1 MSYESISL
9 VEMDDFLRQRRFKPV
24 DLYFR
29 RRPVKEWV
37 YERRLPQNANHF
49 VRVYTTIQRYGG
61 KTDQSRDVG
70 KDAIRVQVI
79 YRDEKGETL
88 VSMPKRVNRISTWRD
103 NLDDRL
109 KEVAESLPK
118 VKMDSRG
125 EPMTLRK
132 KRGNLFWG
140 SRDYPAF
147 KETRRYG
154 SEQEILI
161 GKPGEVAWRAMN
173 PNDYALGLESGYLTL
188 DKTMGGRGH
197 YAMLGKTPTTFQIH
211 WRGYPMFE
219 IDMEGLKYATSGNL
233 QWNQPRHTNI
243 QIMQDIPIEKVTPYD
258 SELGIGEVSKYIPRS
273 KTQSYDKLPELP
285 EVKRDRSW
293 TTRFDE
299 VMERP
304 GFWDS
309 YKYNSE
315 DTTTKSEDGR
325 KGVAVLIPD
334 ESTSYG
340 PQISG
345 TVYFEETNE
354 GVKIDYQIRGLYDG
368 PHGFHVHEYGD
379 LTDGCTSAC
388 AHFNPDGATHGGLDT
403 KIRHFGDLGNI
414 ESKDRLAEGSL
425 FLPNGR
431 LDGSKYSILGRMIIV
446 HADRDD
452 LGEGGDEESLK
463 TGNAGKRL
471 ACGVIGLADPKETVD
486 KKAETVRECCQCG
499 KTEGITTIQA
509 GTYCYECLP
518 INLGAESSQEI
529 KEYITSIH
537 DGDFLWRDRWDDLE
551 FTLQTLSME
560 IFEEYKDPDNV
571 DGAWEDS
578 PVNSHRLEDTLSQ
591 FRWEG
596 DGYPPVVLE
605 LDKNGYY
612 DIIDGYHRLNA
623 LQILDSD
630 TVEAWVGIPAS
641 TFEAEDNYDAT
652 YGKKQ
657 AKIRRRLKNK
667 IMKQNIMGTKANKW
681 SARKSQELKRQ
692 YEKACEKAGLAS
704 YKGSKTAKQD
714 DLSNWSKQKWTTA
727 SGKKSSVTGEPYFPE
742 KAVAALKNRGLY
754 AKAKRQKRSA
764 NKANRN
770 ARYSDDIREVVGQF
784 RAEEYLNPN
793 DPEMINILLLEW
805 AMKTNQTYDSLT
817 IQKGLAN
824 YIDVSPYDFV
834 RHMQN
839 QDLISLKPAVN
850 LGWNALVPADFLY
863 YLQDKDRDHWINM
876 KSRAVG
882 IERYKYLKEKI
893 SADRYWLS
901 DSKKDY
907 HRWSF
912 QSAINY
918 QNI

>member
-154 SEQEILI
+154 SEQAE
-161 GKPGEVAWRAMN
+161 
-173 PNDYALGLESGYLTL
+173 
-188 DKTMGGRGH
+188 
-197 YAMLGKTPTTFQIH
+197 
-211 WRGYPMFE
+211 
-219 IDMEGLKYATSGNL
+219 
-233 QWNQPRHTNI
+233 
-243 QIMQDIPIEKVTPYD
+243 
-258 SELGIGEVSKYIPRS
+258 
-273 KTQSYDKLPELP
+273 
-285 EVKRDRSW
+285 
-293 TTRFDE
+293 
-299 VMERP
+299 
-304 GFWDS
+304 
-309 YKYNSE
+309 
-315 DTTTKSEDGR
+315 SEDGR

-334 ESTSYG
+334 ESTYG

-368 PHGFHVHEYGD
+368 PHGFHIHEYGD

-471 ACGVIGLADPKETVD
+471 ACGVIGLADPKDAVD

-518 INLGAESSQEI
+518 INLG
-529 KEYITSIH
+529 
-537 DGDFLWRDRWDDLE
+537 
-551 FTLQTLSME
+551 
-560 IFEEYKDPDNV
+560 
-571 DGAWEDS
+571 
-578 PVNSHRLEDTLSQ
+578 
-591 FRWEG
+591 
-596 DGYPPVVLE
+596 
-605 LDKNGYY
+605 
-612 DIIDGYHRLNA
+612 
-623 LQILDSD
+623 
-630 TVEAWVGIPAS
+630 
-641 TFEAEDNYDAT
+641 
-652 YGKKQ
+652 
-657 AKIRRRLKNK
+657 
-667 IMKQNIMGTKANKW
+667 
-681 SARKSQELKRQ
+681 
-692 YEKACEKAGLAS
+692 
-704 YKGSKTAKQD
+704 
-714 DLSNWSKQKWTTA
+714 
-727 SGKKSSVTGEPYFPE
+727 
-742 KAVAALKNRGLY
+742 
-754 AKAKRQKRSA
+754 
-764 NKANRN
+764 
-770 ARYSDDIREVVGQF
+770 
-784 RAEEYLNPN
+784 AEEYLNPN

-893 SADRYWLS
+893 SEERYWLS